1 MAKKELRF
9 EEALSK
15 LEAVVAKLEAG
26 NVPLDEALTSYEEGM
41 ELIRFCNARLDEAE
55 QRIEAVRKTENGFV
69 TEAFEG

>member
-26 NVPLDEALTSYEEGM
+26 NVPLDEALASYEEGM